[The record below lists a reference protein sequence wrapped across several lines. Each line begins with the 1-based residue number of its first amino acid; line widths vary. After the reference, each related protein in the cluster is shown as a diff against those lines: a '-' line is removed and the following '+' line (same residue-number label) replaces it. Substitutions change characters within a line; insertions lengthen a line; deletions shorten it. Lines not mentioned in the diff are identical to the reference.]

1 MAVQNLAQRVTRHGS
16 VTSIWLDTDE
26 DTVVVQHGAV
36 HLTFYRKE
44 FEAFVDCL
52 AEARQQLGG
61 SRQPAPAQG

>member
-16 VTSIWLDTDE
+16 VTSAWLDTDE

-44 FEAFVDCL
+44 FEGFVECL
-52 AEARQQLGG
+52 LEARQRLND
-61 SRQPAPAQG
+61 RAAKDPAE